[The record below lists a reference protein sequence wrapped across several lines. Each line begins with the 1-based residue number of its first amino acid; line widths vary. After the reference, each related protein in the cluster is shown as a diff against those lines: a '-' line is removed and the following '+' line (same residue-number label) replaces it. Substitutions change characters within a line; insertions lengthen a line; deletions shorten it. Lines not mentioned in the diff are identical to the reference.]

1 MAHRQIPDAILEFLA
16 HRAGQSLGPASPA
29 QITAQ
34 VQFPRPTVTRHLR
47 ALGAAGQIVR
57 EGTGP
62 ATVYRHNQPVPVASI
77 AVELPTPA
85 TMWSS
90 DSQDLRAELA
100 APLGKRKPISY
111 QRQFVDDYRPN
122 QSSLLPAGLAPS
134 VLAEGELPRQQ
145 PHRTHRGTVPQQSLI
160 DP

>member
-34 VQFPRPTVTRHLR
+34 VQFPRPTVNRHLR
-47 ALGAAGQIVR
+47 ALVAAGQIVR

-62 ATVYRHNQPVPVASI
+62 STVYRHNQPVPVAST

-90 DSQDLRAELA
+90 DSQGLRAE
-100 APLGKRKPISY
+100 LGKRKPISY

-122 QSSLLPAGLAPS
+122 QSSLLAAGLA
-134 VLAEGELPRQQ
+134 
-145 PHRTHRGTVPQQSLI
+145 
-160 DP
+160 